1 MEHDAEEE
9 DQDPSHQDD
18 STHPQPD
25 GAFHHDPPI
34 LVLLCRP
41 LGSLALQR
49 LLSSRDGH
57 HIDGL
62 LRAPGQQ
69 AVAHVSGQQ
78 RMLLG
83 DGQGQHVAPIAGKFD
98 EDRGVFGSVWN
109 GDDSQDLRVIGELR
123 HGEAGGQLG
132 DTAAP
137 GAPHIL
143 LAGPHLLEA
152 H

>member
-62 LRAPGQQ
+62 LQAPGQQ

-83 DGQGQHVAPIAGKFD
+83 DGQGQHVAPIAGKSD
-98 EDRGVFGSVWN
+98 ENRRVLGSVWN
-109 GDDSQDLRVIGELR
+109 GDDSQDLRVVKEL
-123 HGEAGGQLG
+123 
-132 DTAAP
+132 
-137 GAPHIL
+137 
-143 LAGPHLLEA
+143 
-152 H
+152 